1 MSSTLFN
8 DFCVAS
14 NSVAR
19 VEHAQRFNWAFLFAQ
34 NSSIQSKNT
43 VLHFPK
49 SRCIT
54 VSRVCVVAARDSP
67 VARTVRVVVWRGR
80 DKTVFVVA
88 VRDEIEFSR
97 GVVATRDFSVFVF
110 RDVIVFV
117 VVRGKTP
124 VLDLVDCVRAPVVV
138 VGVVWRVVR
147 VWIVFA
153 TAPSNAGI
161 TKHAAKIR
169 FRPFISF

>member
-1 MSSTLFN
+1 M
-8 DFCVAS
+8 
-14 NSVAR
+14 
-19 VEHAQRFNWAFLFAQ
+19 
-34 NSSIQSKNT
+34 
-43 VLHFPK
+43 
-49 SRCIT
+49 
-54 VSRVCVVAARDSP
+54 
-67 VARTVRVVVWRGR
+67 
-80 DKTVFVVA
+80 A

-117 VVRGKTP
+117 ARGKTP
-124 VLDLVDCVRAPVVV
+124 VLDFVDCVRVVVVV
-138 VGVVWRVVR
+138 VGFVWRVVR

>member
-34 NSSIQSKNT
+34 NSSMQSKNT
-43 VLHFPK
+43 VLHLPK

-80 DKTVFVVA
+80 DKTVFVVRA
-88 VRDEIEFSR
+88 VTEFSR
-97 GVVATRDFSVFVF
+97 GVVATRDFSLFVF

-117 VVRGKTP
+117 ARGKTP
-124 VLDLVDCVRAPVVV
+124 ILDFVDCVRAPVVV

-147 VWIVFA
+147 VWVVFA